1 MKQTKTVKEITVN
14 AAHEAP
20 IEASDLIV
28 EIEPLLREYFVGD
41 FLFDKR
47 GVLYRLL
54 NGQSFRII
62 AQKV

>member
-41 FLFDKR
+41 FSFDKR

-54 NGQSFRII
+54 NGQ
-62 AQKV
+62 